1 MILENN
7 YYVDFIKIKL
17 FSQQFYL
24 YIIKIMPYEY
34 NAKVTEVVD
43 GDTVV
48 IDIDLGFDVVFVNQK
63 VRLLGVDTPESR
75 TSDKTE
81 KVFGLASK
89 DYAKKF
95 IESCK
100 DKNVIIRTHISDDV
114 DSNGREKFGRL
125 LGEIINPD
133 TKKILNEELINNGY
147 AVRYMGENKD
157 KVKDQHLKN
166 RKRLIDEG
174 VVKMSYKDAG
184 IL

>member
-1 MILENN
+1 
-7 YYVDFIKIKL
+7 
-17 FSQQFYL
+17 
-24 YIIKIMPYEY
+24 MPYEY

-48 IDIDLGFDVVFVNQK
+48 IDIDLGFDVVFTNQK

-95 IESCK
+95 IEGCK
-100 DKNVIIRTHISDDV
+100 DKHVIIRTHISDDV

-133 TKKILNEELINNGY
+133 TKKVLNEELINNGY

-157 KVKDQHLKN
+157 KVKDLHLKN

-174 VVKMSYKDAG
+174 LVKMSYKDAG
-184 IL
+184 ILS